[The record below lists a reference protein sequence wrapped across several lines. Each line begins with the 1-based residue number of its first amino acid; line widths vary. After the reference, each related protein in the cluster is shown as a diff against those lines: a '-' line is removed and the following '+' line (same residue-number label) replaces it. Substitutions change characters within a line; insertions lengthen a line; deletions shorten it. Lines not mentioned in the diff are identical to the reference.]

1 MSFSLVTSAALADG
15 RLSAAREIVVD
26 RPPATVWKLLGE
38 FNALDVWLPPVQAS
52 MFSGDSTKPG
62 AIRVLDLGNRATVTE
77 ELIAYSGA
85 ERSYSY
91 KFLESP
97 LPVKNYV
104 ATLQVREAA
113 GGKSLIHWRSTF
125 DAAGAPDEKAREA
138 ILGIYDVG
146 LKKAAEIFGR

>member
-1 MSFSLVTSAALADG
+1 MRAEELADG
-15 RLSAAREIVVD
+15 EAH
-26 RPPATVWKLLGE
+26 
-38 FNALDVWLPPVQAS
+38 
-52 MFSGDSTKPG
+52 G
-62 AIRVLDLGNRATVTE
+62 AGRALDLGHRATVTE